1 MQCWNCDSTDF
12 IRSGTGEYYTCRQCY
27 RRFPG
32 EEEEKKETV
41 PITPTDDAPKMGF
54 IKHDGGKPSW
64 STMPQFEMLDE
75 VAQVGSAGAKKYALY
90 NWQKADKLTR
100 YIDAAYRHLNAFAW
114 RHEDKNEADFG
125 LSHLAHAV
133 WCLLTVM
140 WMMKYRPKTDDRFKR
155 E

>member
-1 MQCWNCDSTDF
+1 MVKNEPKKWVTKWKNTRK
-12 IRSGTGEYYTCRQCY
+12 I
-27 RRFPG
+27 
-32 EEEEKKETV
+32 EKASALTEV
-41 PITPTDDAPKMGF
+41 HITATDDASKMAF

-64 STMPQFEMLDE
+64 STMPQFEVLDE
-75 VAQVGSAGAKKYALY
+75 VAQVGAGGAKKYALY

-114 RHEDKNEADFG
+114 KHEDINEADFG

-140 WMMKYRPKTDDRFKR
+140 WMMKYRPETDDRFMKER
-155 E
+155 KNDEV